1 MTPLASST
9 NDKKLK
15 NRGIN
20 TLIDPDDRYFIS
32 IEGSYSHVEVALFYY
47 KNNQYKNN
55 QKNNSHDSIKILES
69 IEKLGSIVKN
79 EVKASSHLVPYIDTI
94 LQENSMT
101 IHDLSFI
108 AIDQGPGAFTS
119 LRVSIA
125 TVNGI
130 AFAHKIPL
138 IGVSGLDALCRDNL
152 KAHADSQTSGQDYL
166 IVCLLN
172 AFNNDVYFSINKVQD
187 NSIITTLEK
196 SCKKIDILLEE
207 LQERPGLSKNIS
219 NTRSQSS
226 IIFTGNGALLH
237 QEIITKTFGEDSLAT
252 PLHTIC
258 SAQSIAEIALERW
271 ESTSPDDLAYE
282 LSPNYMKT
290 QEYPKRK

>member
-9 NDKKLK
+9 NDKKLRNK
-15 NRGIN
+15 GIN
-20 TLIDPDDRYFIS
+20 KTVDPDTIFFIS
-32 IEGSYSHVEVALFYY
+32 IEGSYSHVEVALFCKKYT
-47 KNNQYKNN
+47 
-55 QKNNSHDSIKILES
+55 ES
-69 IEKLGSIVKN
+69 ISIVNTESIVKIGSIVKN
-79 EVKASSHLVPYIDTI
+79 EVKASSHLIPYIDT
-94 LQENSMT
+94 LLHENNVT

-138 IGVSGLDALCRDNL
+138 IGVQGLDALCRETV
-152 KAHADSQTSGQDYL
+152 QTSKQFAQDVLQDVL

-172 AFNNDVYFSINKVQD
+172 AFNNDVYFSINKIQE
-187 NSIITTLEK
+187 NSIITILEK
-196 SCKKIDILLEE
+196 NCKKINILLDE
-207 LQERPGLSKNIS
+207 LQELPELSKNIS
-219 NTRSQSS
+219 KSS

-237 QEIITKTFGEDSLAT
+237 QELITQTFGEYSLAS

-258 SAQSIAEIALERW
+258 SAQVIAEIALEQW
-271 ESTSPDDLAYE
+271 EKSQNPEDFPTE

-290 QEYPKRK
+290 QEFPVKK